1 MSRPTAEMKVQV
13 QLPLEVRESL
23 EELARTMD
31 RSEDLLV
38 AEAITSYVDL
48 QQWQLREIEKGLQE
62 ADAGDFATDE
72 EVAAIVAKWT
82 NAR

>member
-13 QLPLEVRESL
+13 QLPLEVKESL

-31 RSEDLLV
+31 RSEALLV
-38 AEAITSYVDL
+38 AEAIASYVDL
-48 QQWQLREIEKGLQE
+48 QQWQLRQIEEGIRE
-62 ADAGDFATDE
+62 ADAGEFASDE
-72 EVAAIVAKWT
+72 EVVAFFAQWK

>member
-1 MSRPTAEMKVQV
+1 MSHPTADMNV
-13 QLPLEVRESL
+13 QLPLEIKESL
-23 EELARTMD
+23 EELARTME
-31 RSEDLLV
+31 RSEALLIVEAV
-38 AEAITSYVDL
+38 ASYVDL

>member
-1 MSRPTAEMKVQV
+1 MSRPTAEMKVQI
-13 QLPLEVRESL
+13 QLPLEVKESL
-23 EELARTMD
+23 EELARTME
-31 RSEDLLV
+31 RSEALLV
-38 AEAITSYVDL
+38 AEAIASYVDL
-48 QQWQLREIEKGLQE
+48 QQWQLRQIEKGLQE

>member
-1 MSRPTAEMKVQV
+1 MSRPTADMTV
-13 QLPLEVRESL
+13 QLPLEIKEGL
-23 EELARTMD
+23 EELARTME
-31 RSEDLLV
+31 RSEALLIVEAV
-38 AEAITSYVDL
+38 ASYVDL